1 MIIREKDYLMAK
13 NLRDKQSLKEWD
25 EIANYKKSKG
35 DIKGYQK
42 AKQAKQSQL
51 NTAQKFENKSKAIR
65 AKHEVKTDKATVK
78 RVENM
83 SVGKVAAQSFVFGTY
98 GALKYN
104 QARAKDKSRGRAA
117 VNGILG
123 YMGNNLTIG
132 GLSVV
137 EPRIRAKRNK

>member
-1 MIIREKDYLMAK
+1 MIIREKDYLMHYGVLGMK
-13 NLRDKQSLKEWD
+13 WGVHR
-25 EIANYKKSKG
+25 SKVNA
-35 DIKGYQK
+35 QK
-42 AKQAKQSQL
+42 AREARRTGDSSKAKYY
-51 NTAQKFENKSKAIR
+51 ENKSKAIR
-65 AKHEVKTDKATVK
+65 KKHEKRSGKQTVK

-83 SVGKVAAQSFVFGTY
+83 SVGKALVQSFVFGTY

-104 QARAKDKSRGRAA
+104 QARAKDKSRCRAA